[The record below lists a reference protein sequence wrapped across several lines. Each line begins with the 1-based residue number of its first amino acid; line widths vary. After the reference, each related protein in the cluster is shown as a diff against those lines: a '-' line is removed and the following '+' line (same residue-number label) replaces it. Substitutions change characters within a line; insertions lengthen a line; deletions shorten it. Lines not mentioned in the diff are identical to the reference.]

1 MPWGEFKDTAAERRL
16 FQRRA
21 LVALVVVLTLI
32 GVLIARL
39 YYLQILNHTNFTTLS
54 EKNRVQVQP
63 IAPPRG
69 LIYDRNDVLLAENRP
84 VFSVT
89 IVPERVPDMD
99 ATLARLQQILD
110 IPDEDM
116 ERFQR
121 RLDEYRRPFS
131 PVPLSYDL
139 TEREIARMAIHR
151 HDLPGV
157 EVEAE
162 LVRYYPYAE
171 LTAHALGYVG
181 RINQDELRNLDP
193 IDYAGTNYIGKS
205 GVERFYEDALHG
217 EVGYQHVETNARGR
231 TLRVL
236 EKENPVPGDD
246 LKLQLDIRLQ
256 KVAFNLLEG
265 RRGAIVAIEPKTGG
279 ILALASVPGFD
290 ANQFVTGIS
299 VKNYRELSE
308 SPDKPLFNRA
318 LRGQYPP
325 GSTIKPMLAIAG
337 LDSDATTRDRTI
349 WDPGFYQINDSGR
362 RYRDWKRWGHGWV
375 NLRAAVAESCDVYF
389 YDLGLRMGVDVMH
402 EYLDQFGFGK
412 DASLDVS
419 GALPGLLPSA
429 PWKRAV
435 HSQPWYPG
443 DSVNMSI
450 GQGFVLATPL
460 QLATATAVLANH
472 GVWHE
477 PRMLREVVGPETTDE
492 VLPEETHQDLALQR
506 EADWEYVVESME
518 DVVHGAHGTAR
529 AVGRDAPYRFAGKT
543 GTAQVFSLAEDE
555 EYDADEIRERLRDHA
570 LFVGFAP
577 AEDPQIAVAVIV
589 ENGGSGSGTAAPVA
603 RAMFDAWLL
612 DLNQGGGE
620 PVVAGNAGAD
630 EAGADKADADKSG
643 EAGGTDG

>member
-16 FQRRA
+16 FQRRT
-21 LVALVVVLTLI
+21 LVALVVMLGLI
-32 GVLIARL
+32 GILVARL
-39 YYLQILNHTNFTTLS
+39 YFLQILNHTNFTTLS

-69 LIYDRNDVLLAENRP
+69 LIYDRNEVLLAENRP

-89 IVPERVPDMD
+89 IVPERVPDMES
-99 ATLARLQQILD
+99 TLSRLQQILD
-110 IPDEDM
+110 IPEEDM
-116 ERFQR
+116 ERFDR

-139 TEREIARMAIHR
+139 TENEIARMAVHR

-162 LVRYYPYAE
+162 LVRYYPFSE

-246 LKLQLDIRLQ
+246 LRLHLDIRLQ
-256 KVAFNLLEG
+256 KVAFDLLEE

-299 VKNYRELSE
+299 VENYRELSE
-308 SPDKPLFNRA
+308 SLDKPLFNRA

-337 LDSDATTRDRTI
+337 LDSESTTRERTI
-349 WDPGFYQINDSGR
+349 WDPGFYRINDSGR

-375 NLRAAVAESCDVYF
+375 DLREAVAESCDVYF
-389 YDLGLRMGVDVMH
+389 YDMGLRMGVDVMH

-412 DASLDVS
+412 NASLDVS

-435 HSQPWYPG
+435 RSQPWYPG

-450 GQGFVLATPL
+450 GQGFMLATPL
-460 QLATATAVLANH
+460 QLATATAVMANR

-477 PRMLREVVGPETTDE
+477 PRMLHEVTGPETTDA
-492 VLPEETHQDLALQR
+492 VLPAENHQDLVIKR
-506 EADWEYVVESME
+506 EADWNYVVESMK
-518 DVVHGAHGTAR
+518 DVVHGQHGTAR
-529 AVGRDAPYRFAGKT
+529 AVGQGAPYRFAGKT

-577 AEDPQIAVAVIV
+577 ADDPQIAVAVIV
-589 ENGGSGSGTAAPVA
+589 ENGGSGSGTAAPVG

-612 DLNQGGGE
+612 DMNQGGEE
-620 PVVAGNAGAD
+620 PVVA
-630 EAGADKADADKSG
+630 DKAG
-643 EAGGTDG
+643 EVSGTDG